1 MKPLVDGVVHPGN
14 AALLAGCLAPDSVA
28 LAVTSPP
35 YLVGKGYEIDA
46 TEQSWTDVLRA
57 TFRGVGAALVPGGF
71 LAVNINDI
79 LAFPDPD
86 LPRVNAENARARKHN
101 VTRADIQAVIDAAPA
116 PPSRASLARHFAVSE
131 QTIDRRLRGVN
142 IRGGKRTVQ
151 TRVRLCGPTVV
162 DAAAGGGLYLY
173 DRRAWAKGPAWTNSP
188 WHATSYRAV
197 DEFEYIYL
205 FHKPGPLRYD
215 RGRLDGAEWG
225 QWGSRGVW
233 QVPSVAANNDHEARF
248 PDEIPRRLIRL
259 LSDPGDVILDPFA
272 GSGTTLRVA
281 ADLGRRWI
289 GFEIDPKWASTASH
303 AAREASL
310 RSLSA

>member
-1 MKPLVDGVVHPGN
+1 MTRTMSCSVDGCVAPVRCKGLCAPHYERWRKYADP
-14 AALLAGCLAPDSVA
+14 LANKSEERRRRCRVDDCQERPIGRGYCETHYARWVASGDPLAIP
-28 LAVTSPP
+28 
-35 YLVGKGYEIDA
+35 
-46 TEQSWTDVLRA
+46 
-57 TFRGVGAALVPGGF
+57 GAAA
-71 LAVNINDI
+71 AVGPVCSI
-79 LAFPDPD
+79 LGCEKK
-86 LPRVNAENARARKHN
+86 VHG
-101 VTRADIQAVIDAAPA
+101 
-116 PPSRASLARHFAVSE
+116 
-131 QTIDRRLRGVN
+131 RG
-142 IRGGKRTVQ
+142 
-151 TRVRLCGPTVV
+151 
-162 DAAAGGGLYLY
+162 
-173 DRRAWAKGPAWTNSP
+173 WAKGPAWTNSP

>member
-1 MKPLVDGVVHPGN
+1 MSIQF
-14 AALLAGCLAPDSVA
+14 AAN
-28 LAVTSPP
+28 
-35 YLVGKGYEIDA
+35 
-46 TEQSWTDVLRA
+46 R
-57 TFRGVGAALVPGGF
+57 
-71 LAVNINDI
+71 
-79 LAFPDPD
+79 
-86 LPRVNAENARARKHN
+86 
-101 VTRADIQAVIDAAPA
+101 
-116 PPSRASLARHFAVSE
+116 SE
-131 QTIDRRLRGVN
+131 F
-142 IRGGKRTVQ
+142 
-151 TRVRLCGPTVV
+151 
-162 DAAAGGGLYLY
+162 
-173 DRRAWAKGPAWTNSP
+173 RRAIMAIAQSVS
-188 WHATSYRAV
+188 A
-197 DEFEYIYL
+197 
-205 FHKPGPLRYD
+205 
-215 RGRLDGAEWG
+215 WG

>member
-1 MKPLVDGVVHPGN
+1 M
-14 AALLAGCLAPDSVA
+14 
-28 LAVTSPP
+28 
-35 YLVGKGYEIDA
+35 
-46 TEQSWTDVLRA
+46 
-57 TFRGVGAALVPGGF
+57 
-71 LAVNINDI
+71 
-79 LAFPDPD
+79 
-86 LPRVNAENARARKHN
+86 
-101 VTRADIQAVIDAAPA
+101 
-116 PPSRASLARHFAVSE
+116 
-131 QTIDRRLRGVN
+131 
-142 IRGGKRTVQ
+142 
-151 TRVRLCGPTVV
+151 V
-162 DAAAGGGLYLY
+162 DAAAAGGLYLY

-215 RGRLDGAEWG
+215 RGRLDDTEWG